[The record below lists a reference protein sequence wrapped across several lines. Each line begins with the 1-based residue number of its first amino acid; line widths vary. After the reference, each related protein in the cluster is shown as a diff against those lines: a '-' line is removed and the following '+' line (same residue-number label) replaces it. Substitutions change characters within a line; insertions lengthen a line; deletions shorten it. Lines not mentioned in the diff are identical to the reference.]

1 MKNNINHYN
10 KPSGINIQ
18 ESKIKFLI
26 ILAGNQIFENVRK
39 GGGGGLLTAIDQDL
53 CPVLISNG
61 NEKAEII
68 VAGSKIRIING
79 YGPQKLGSAQRSTQE
94 QSNIIQQF

>member
-10 KPSGINIQ
+10 KPSCINIQ
-18 ESKIKFLI
+18 ESKIKFTGTIKLSSY
-26 ILAGNQIFENVRK
+26 QIFENVRK
-39 GGGGGLLTAIDQDL
+39 GGGGVLLTVNDQDL

-68 VAGSKIRIING
+68 VIQVKVAG
-79 YGPQKLGSAQRSTQE
+79 
-94 QSNIIQQF
+94 